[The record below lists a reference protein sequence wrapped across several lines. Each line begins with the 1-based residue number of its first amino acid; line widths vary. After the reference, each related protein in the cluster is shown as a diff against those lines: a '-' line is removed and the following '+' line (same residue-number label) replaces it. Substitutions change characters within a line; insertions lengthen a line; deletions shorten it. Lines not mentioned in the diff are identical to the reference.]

1 MRQHFRGV
9 VWPRAAI
16 NGPQGPIYRYV
27 IVGILATDGQLG
39 NLDLSRVKQY
49 GLGSTTFLDG
59 GAPGLAE
66 ALEEIP
72 QPRLT
77 PDQANWLRGDASEV
91 LLSLSELALTNESGN
106 D

>member
-27 IVGILATDGQLG
+27 VVGILAADAQLG
-39 NLDLSRVKQY
+39 DLDLFRVKQY

-59 GAPGLAE
+59 EAPGLAE

-72 QPRLT
+72 QPMLT
-77 PDQANWLRGDASEV
+77 PEQANWLRGDASEV